1 MNKIFR
7 IIVADDD
14 IDDQDLIKRA
24 FSDSQVQVEV
34 NSVYNGLQLMD
45 YLLRKEAYKNIA
57 DPLPDLILLD
67 INMPL
72 MDGFD
77 VLLQLKK
84 QPALLN
90 IPIYVLTT
98 SRNPEHRKKALQL
111 GATGF
116 YSKGASSKEIR
127 RIVQEVCLDCFSH
140 LP

>member
-14 IDDQDLIKRA
+14 IDDQDLIRRS
-24 FSDSQVQVEV
+24 FSDSKVQVEV

-45 YLLRKEAYKNIA
+45 YLLRKEAYRNIT
-57 DPLPDLILLD
+57 DPLPDLVMLD
-67 INMPL
+67 LNMPL

-77 VLLQLKK
+77 VLQQIKK
-84 QPALLN
+84 HPALIN
-90 IPIYVLTT
+90 IPVYVLTT
-98 SRNPEHRKKALQL
+98 SRNPEHRKKALDL

-127 RIVQEVCLDCFSH
+127 RIVQEVCLDCFSN
-140 LP
+140 LI

>member
-1 MNKIFR
+1 MSKIFR

-14 IDDQDLIKRA
+14 IDDQDLIRRS
-24 FSDSQVQVEV
+24 FRDSKVQVEV

-45 YLLRKEAYKNIA
+45 YLLRKEAYRNIT
-57 DPLPDLILLD
+57 DPLPDLIMLD
-67 INMPL
+67 LNMPL

-77 VLLQLKK
+77 VLQQIKK
-84 QPALLN
+84 HPGLLN

-98 SRNPEHRKKALQL
+98 SRNPDHKKKALEL

-127 RIVQEVCLDCFSH
+127 RIVQEVCIDCFSSMM
-140 LP
+140 